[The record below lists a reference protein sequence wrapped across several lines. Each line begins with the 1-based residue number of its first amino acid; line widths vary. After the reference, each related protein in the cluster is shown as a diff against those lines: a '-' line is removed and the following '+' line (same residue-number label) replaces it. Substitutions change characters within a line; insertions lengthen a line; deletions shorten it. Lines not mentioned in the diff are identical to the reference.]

1 LAPTPPPKSPVKWAE
16 RAVDRV
22 APGLSVRA
30 RHLKKKRAGDV
41 TLSVIE
47 RLVMP
52 GDQVLD
58 VGAYRGVYSLDLSR
72 RVGRHGKV
80 WSIEPFPTNV
90 EALKRAVGGRGNITI
105 CAAAASDRAGR
116 QMLKVPVYRG
126 HQLGALATLGQAP
139 EHSRSVAVDM
149 ITIDELLETADGGR
163 RPLRFLRCD
172 VVGHEAAALAGA
184 DRTLR
189 TLRPAIWVEIEQ
201 RHQQRPIQGT
211 LDRLMAYGYEGYFA
225 RHRHLFPLAALDLER
240 DQLRFVGPKFVPY
253 HMPLN
258 YVHYFLF
265 VAPGT
270 DLGSLFV
277 R

>member
-1 LAPTPPPKSPVKWAE
+1 M
-16 RAVDRV
+16 DRV
-22 APGLSVRA
+22 APGVSVRA
-30 RHLKKKRAGDV
+30 RHLKKRRAGDV

-47 RLVMP
+47 RLVLP
-52 GDQVLD
+52 GDQVVD
-58 VGAYRGVYSLDLSR
+58 VGAYRGVYSLDLAR
-72 RVGRHGKV
+72 RVGRNGMV

-90 EALKRAVGGRGNITI
+90 EALKRAVGRRGNVTI

-139 EHSRSVAVDM
+139 EHSRAVVAVAAVAVDM
-149 ITIDELLETADGGR
+149 ITIDELLEPATDGRGGLQGG
-163 RPLRFLRCD
+163 LRFIRCD
-172 VVGHEAAALAGA
+172 VVGHEAAVLTGA

-201 RHQQRPIQGT
+201 RHQPRPIQET

-225 RHRHLFPLAALDLER
+225 RHRQLVPLNAFDLER
-240 DQLRFVGPKFVPY
+240 DQLQFVGPDFVPF

-265 VAPGT
+265 VPPKT
-270 DLGSLFV
+270 DLGSLLL